1 MGLISSLKPE
11 PVGLQLVLGRG
22 HHRNHP
28 SAAVDADPA
37 PSAVAVGVLL
47 LHSRLPPLLPHPH
60 LHQIMKLSSQQEK
73 EDRHKNKEQVDMS
86 IVVQPINLVHKWV
99 LALEI
104 TTSLKIIRKI
114 EIGCEIVCGV
124 RVD

>member
-1 MGLISSLKPE
+1 
-11 PVGLQLVLGRG
+11 
-22 HHRNHP
+22 
-28 SAAVDADPA
+28 
-37 PSAVAVGVLL
+37 
-47 LHSRLPPLLPHPH
+47 
-60 LHQIMKLSSQQEK
+60 MKLSSQQEK

-114 EIGCEIVCGV
+114 EIPLVVRLCVGLGLTDWSGWQLAGTVLILILGFDPEIDKDVFS
-124 RVD
+124 